1 MTRPAP
7 PPAPALPPA
16 EALAPVA
23 AAPEA
28 LVLSGGWQ
36 IEGLPATIRRA
47 GPQAAERTVEFFT
60 AQIRNPHTRAAYGTA
75 VTRFFTWCDAR
86 GLELEQISPIAVAT
100 YIEEMHGRYRAPTI
114 KQHLA
119 AIRRLFDWLVIGQVV
134 PTNPATSVRG
144 PTHVVKTG
152 KTPVLQPAEARQ
164 LLDTIDTATLRGLRD
179 RALLAV
185 MVYSFA
191 RVSAVVNM
199 RVEDYYQQGK
209 RWWLRLQEK
218 GGKHHA
224 VPVHHKAE
232 AYLDAYLDAA
242 GIAAE
247 RDAPLWRSMPRA
259 GGMGARRM
267 SRVDLFRMI
276 KRRVKAVGLGEANC
290 HTFRATGITAYLLKV
305 DRECYHA
312 HAGMGAWMGQHL
324 GGVHAC
330 LTTAGV
336 ARRDEHPRAV
346 GLVTQPHPS
355 ESPPVRECARRRSW
369 RPRSRRTRRTGHSR

>member
-1 MTRPAP
+1 MPQPTP
-7 PPAPALPPA
+7 PPTPALPPPD
-16 EALAPVA
+16 ALAPVA

-36 IEGLPATIRRA
+36 IEGLQDIVRRA

-75 VTRFFTWCDAR
+75 VTRFFTWCDAH

-100 YIEEMHGRYRAPTI
+100 YIEEMQRGYRAPTI

-152 KTPVLQPAEARQ
+152 KTPVLQPTEARQ
-164 LLDTIDTATLRGLRD
+164 LLDAIDTSTLPGLRD
-179 RALLAV
+179 RALLGV

-191 RVSAVVNM
+191 RVSAVVSM

-218 GGKHHA
+218 GASTTPCRSTTRRRPISTPISTRPGSRPRKTRPCGA
-224 VPVHHKAE
+224 RCRGP
-232 AYLDAYLDAA
+232 A
-242 GIAAE
+242 GWA
-247 RDAPLWRSMPRA
+247 RA
-259 GGMGARRM
+259 G
-267 SRVDLFRMI
+267 
-276 KRRVKAVGLGEANC
+276 
-290 HTFRATGITAYLLKV
+290 
-305 DRECYHA
+305 
-312 HAGMGAWMGQHL
+312 
-324 GGVHAC
+324 
-330 LTTAGV
+330 
-336 ARRDEHPRAV
+336 
-346 GLVTQPHPS
+346 
-355 ESPPVRECARRRSW
+355 
-369 RPRSRRTRRTGHSR
+369 